1 MDKNNKK
8 MSCFTVGH
16 STYESEAFVKLLKL
30 NNIEWIID
38 IRSVPYSQRNPQY
51 NKENIKVFLKNNGVS
66 YVFMGNLL
74 GARYSNPELFFP
86 DKEMVDFKKVREIDE
101 FKHGIEIVIN
111 RLKEGHRICLMC
123 SEKDPFE
130 CHRFVLVSY
139 SLAKKGIDVKHIL
152 ENGDIVSN
160 EALEERLLSK
170 YKIEYGNPTL
180 FDSAKTKEAAIEEG
194 YEKRNRDIGYV
205 RADVAS
211 VSQGE

>member
-8 MSCFTVGH
+8 MNCFTIGH
-16 STYESEAFVKLLKL
+16 STYESETFVKLLKL
-30 NNIEWIID
+30 NSIEWLVD
-38 IRSVPYSQRNPQY
+38 VRSVPYSQYNPQY
-51 NKENIKVFLKNNGVS
+51 NKENIKVFLENNRIS
-66 YVFMGNLL
+66 YIFMGDLL

-86 DKEMVDFKKVREIDE
+86 DKEIVDFNKVRRTNE
-101 FKHGIEIVIN
+101 FKRGIEVVIN
-111 RLKEGHRICLMC
+111 GLKEGHKICLMC

-152 ENGDIVSN
+152 ENGDVMFN

-180 FDSAKTKEAAIEEG
+180 FDSTKTKEAAIEEG
-194 YEKRNRDIGYV
+194 YEKRNRDIGYI

-211 VSQGE
+211 IS